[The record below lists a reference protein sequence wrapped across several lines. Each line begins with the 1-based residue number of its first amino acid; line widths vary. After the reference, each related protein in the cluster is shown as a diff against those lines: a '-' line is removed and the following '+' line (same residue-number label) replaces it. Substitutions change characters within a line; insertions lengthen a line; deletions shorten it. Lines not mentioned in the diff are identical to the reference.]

1 MILSPLLIKMSLNY
15 KPQLRLILFSLL
27 ITLNTF
33 AQQTGIKVLIIPLP
47 GSQIHF
53 DNFAQQML
61 NHNQVSADSAMKYCM
76 ASSFDILTA
85 KLGKATAIDIRTLK
99 TYAFLSDSLQEFTQF
114 DGFSIGAK
122 SKNGGSKT
130 SDLSNPFNKSL
141 YSGRILPVRHQP
153 SLKQCIEEHTFD
165 YVILL
170 NRFEVITPKPFDNKT
185 HFSLHAEVYNKQ
197 LDKIFGHRSDVLASL
212 TRKTNYSIFK
222 YFIRTATDELM
233 ISLLS
238 GIPR

>member
-1 MILSPLLIKMSLNY
+1 MKYRPQTVLIF
-15 KPQLRLILFSLL
+15 ISLL
-27 ITLNTF
+27 TTLNTF

-53 DNFAQQML
+53 DNFAQQIL

-99 TYAFLSDSLQEFTQF
+99 TYAFLADSLQEFTQF
-114 DGFSIGAK
+114 DSFSIGAK
-122 SKNGGSKT
+122 PKNGGSKT

-212 TRKTNYSIFK
+212 TRKTNYSTFK
-222 YFIRTATDELM
+222 YLVRKATDELM
-233 ISLLS
+233 INLLPSLQ
-238 GIPR
+238 R